1 MELNIIESNDS
12 TRVTFKVENKKR
24 VYTRKV
30 RTDINDN
37 RYFLFRKNEIFLGQN
52 TNINLHTNSFYK

>member
-12 TRVTFKVENKKR
+12 TEVNFTVGNKKR

-30 RTDINDN
+30 RKDINDN
-37 RYFLFRKNEIFLGQN
+37 KYFLFRKNEIFLGQN
-52 TNINLHTNSFYK
+52 TNINLHTNSFYR